1 MTETQLIQGTEIKKQ
16 IKENEKLLK
25 DLIVEQKKLDK
36 TSKGGNL
43 IHLRSNRESIGFWL
57 PLNALE
63 KIMKDRISELEEIIS
78 TLEKQFAA
86 L

>member
-25 DLIVEQKKLDK
+25 DLIVEQQKLDK
-36 TSKGGNL
+36 TSSENNLIYLHGNL
-43 IHLRSNRESIGFWL
+43 QSIGFWL

-63 KIMKDRISELEEIIS
+63 KIMKDRIS

>member
-25 DLIVEQKKLDK
+25 DLIVEQQKLDK
-36 TSKGGNL
+36 TSSEDNLIYLHGNL
-43 IHLRSNRESIGFWL
+43 RSIGFWL

-63 KIMKDRISELEEIIS
+63 KIMKDRVSELEEIIS